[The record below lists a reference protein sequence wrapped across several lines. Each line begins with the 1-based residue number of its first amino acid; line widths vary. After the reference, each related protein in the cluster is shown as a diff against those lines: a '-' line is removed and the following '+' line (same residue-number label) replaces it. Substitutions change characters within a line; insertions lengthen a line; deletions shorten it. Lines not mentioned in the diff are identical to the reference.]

1 MSENIE
7 EPNLREIPHWGI
19 QQFIGGTLAQLV
31 EVDNRY
37 RGWYMQGIWEVHGS
51 LWEAYGDMS
60 EVHGRHIVG
69 SSKHAR
75 IWKAVW
81 GFIWEYMGSQG
92 VPYGRHMGNIWG
104 AYGVA

>member
-37 RGWYMQGIWEVHGS
+37 RGWYMHGICKV
-51 LWEAYGDMS
+51 YG
-60 EVHGRHIVG
+60 R
-69 SSKHAR
+69 
-75 IWKAVW
+75 
-81 GFIWEYMGSQG
+81 YMG
-92 VPYGRHMGNIWG
+92 VYGKHMGTCRRYMGGI
-104 AYGVA
+104 